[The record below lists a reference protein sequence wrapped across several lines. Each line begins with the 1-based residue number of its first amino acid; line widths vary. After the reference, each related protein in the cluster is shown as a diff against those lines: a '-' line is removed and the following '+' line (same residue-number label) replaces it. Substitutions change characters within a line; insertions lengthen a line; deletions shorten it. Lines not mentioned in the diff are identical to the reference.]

1 MLKIIIFVYCFIFS
15 QGFKLIQHPLE
26 KRIAYI
32 DGLTEKDIKDIDKT
46 TMFQL
51 QELFKIHPLLIFKG
65 IDNVSP
71 TEFINFVKNFDK
83 DRDNDSLENPQKNK
97 DQLLHIFDQFPDCN
111 HVSPRG
117 NVELINYNGIT
128 KLNVKP
134 FDQIVNNYVW
144 HADLYSH
151 EYKLPNVVSG
161 FYIIEQPL
169 IGGDTDFISG
179 ETIYENMS
187 NEEQLASH
195 NILIENNRN
204 KFFTNKIQM
213 DYAGVN
219 RLEQFEPQED
229 GNTRIPLVFAPDD
242 ISEKPRIIL
251 SPTYFE
257 KVVGWN
263 IQDSREWIKQFMVKN
278 VLPYRTSIQWKKGDL
293 AVLNNRR
300 FIHSSTPA
308 RNYLD
313 NTDSSKRLLF
323 QTFIP
328 TNRPLL
334 GIKPSYKN
342 VHACYNVKWCKD
354 KTQSILAAHENIKF
368 VINTSKKNNEPTN
381 DYIFDITR

>member
-1 MLKIIIFVYCFIFS
+1 MFKIILFVYCFIFS

-32 DGLTEKDIKDIDKT
+32 DGLTEKDIKDIDKS

-65 IDNVSP
+65 IENLSP
-71 TEFINFVKNFDK
+71 TEFMDFVKNFDK
-83 DRDNDSLENPQKNK
+83 DCDIDSLENPQKNK
-97 DQLLHIFDQFPDCN
+97 DQLLQPFAQFPDCI
-111 HVSPRG
+111 HVAPKG
-117 NVELINYNGIT
+117 NIELINYYGI
-128 KLNVKP
+128 KNLNVKP
-134 FDQIVNNYVW
+134 EGINKYLW
-144 HADLYSH
+144 HTDILGH
-151 EYKLPNVVSG
+151 EYKLPGVVSG

-179 ETIYENMS
+179 ETIYENLS

-195 NILIENNRN
+195 NILIEINRK
-204 KFFTNKIQM
+204 KFFTGKVQI

-219 RLEQFEPQED
+219 RLESFEPQED

-242 ISEKPRIIL
+242 IGEKPRIL
-251 SPTYFE
+251 LMPSYFE

-263 IQDSREWIKQFMVKN
+263 IQDSREWIHKFMVKN

-300 FIHSSTPA
+300 FIHSAAPS

-313 NTDSSKRLLF
+313 NIDSSKRLLF
-323 QTFIP
+323 VTFIP
-328 TNRPLL
+328 TNRPLF

-354 KTQSILAAHENIKF
+354 KTQSLLAAHENIKF
-368 VINTSKKNNEPTN
+368 VINTSRKNNEPENYT
-381 DYIFDITR
+381 DYDSDE